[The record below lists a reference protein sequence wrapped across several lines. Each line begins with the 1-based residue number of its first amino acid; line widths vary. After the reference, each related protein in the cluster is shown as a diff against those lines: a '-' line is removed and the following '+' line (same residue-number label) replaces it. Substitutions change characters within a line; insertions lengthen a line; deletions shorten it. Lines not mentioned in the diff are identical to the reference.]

1 MGLLHTWRN
10 RPSEHHVAKGT
21 KRKHGEVQNSR
32 PSEPAARKHHVARGT
47 KGKHYEVENMDCN
60 NCGQWG
66 HRTTNCPKPKF
77 CYECLGLDHM
87 SAECDERPVAPRTTH
102 GGRWPNIHVLRLAF
116 RALVHAEYD
125 LERSEKKDWEEEE
138 VVVTWLQDL
147 SFAVLTLQGP
157 FPLKL
162 GDKVFV
168 DEKNGRGRRH
178 YGKIVEVRLTL
189 EVTVVKAHLQ
199 HPHWPDMDPSLCKV
213 ISDWHGTK
221 FEIERKALFKADV
234 QTRCMSAVVLTAV
247 LEKKY
252 RRRVVRRREYRD
264 MSVEEVMAMLEA
276 YNLPA
281 RVPWED
287 LNFSQMK
294 AVAAALYGQHSGAG
308 AVTLIKG
315 PPGTG
320 KTHTGVRA
328 VLAMAS
334 KAVRGEKI
342 LVTAPSNKCVDHLAK
357 KLVGK
362 VRIVRIFSK
371 SQVEEGEIDV
381 ALLPYALHK
390 MSDTEGEA
398 ALRGAQVVCCTLITA
413 GCKALERVKF
423 KNVVV
428 DEAAKATVPE
438 VLVALVNE
446 CKNLLMIG
454 DDDQMKPQVHSKQ
467 ALHGGLDVSLFQ
479 RLNRGGFPTLLLN
492 VQYRM
497 HRALSRWPMQH
508 FYRGMV
514 RDGVRTN
521 QRTLGLDKP
530 FPFPTEGLPKVM
542 VDVRGEEAEVWPS
555 FKNEAEAEMVLRV
568 VHKFLDCGLQPERIC
583 VLTPYDGQET
593 HLKMKMEEHN
603 VDVEVTTVD
612 GFQGQERDVVILST
626 VRTRQ
631 VGFLNDRR
639 RLNVAVTRAKFALV
653 VVGNTD
659 LLRTDRYWN
668 SMIEH
673 YQAHGC
679 FVQVIL
685 SNYIRGE

>member
-1 MGLLHTWRN
+1 MQLLYTWR
-10 RPSEHHVAKGT
+10 
-21 KRKHGEVQNSR
+21 SR
-32 PSEPAARKHHVARGT
+32 PSEPAAREHHVARGT
-47 KGKHYEVENMDCN
+47 KRKHDEVENMFCT

-66 HRTTNCPKPKF
+66 HRTTVCPKQKF
-77 CYECLGLDHM
+77 CYECWGLGHM
-87 SAECDERPVAPRTTH
+87 FAECHERPVAPRTTR
-102 GGRWPNIHVLRLAF
+102 GGRWTNFHVLRLAF
-116 RALVHAEYD
+116 RALVFAEFD
-125 LERSEKKDWEEEE
+125 HERSEKKDWEEEE
-138 VVVTWLQDL
+138 VEVTWLQDL
-147 SFAVLTLQGP
+147 SFAVLTLQFP
-157 FPLKL
+157 FPLKV

-168 DEKNGRGRRH
+168 DEENGNGCRH
-178 YGKIVEVRLTL
+178 FGKIVEVRLTQTL
-189 EVTVVKAHLQ
+189 VTVVKVHLQ
-199 HPHWPDMDPSLCKV
+199 HAHGPNMDPSVCKV
-213 ISDWHGTK
+213 ISDWHGTN
-221 FEIERKALFKADV
+221 FEIQRKALLKADV
-234 QTRCMSAVVLTAV
+234 QTRCMSAVVVTSV

-252 RRRVVRRREYRD
+252 RRHVVRRREYRG
-264 MSVEEVMAMLEA
+264 MSVEQVMAMLGA

-281 RVPWED
+281 RVRWED

-320 KTHTGVRA
+320 KTHTGVCS

-334 KAVRGEKI
+334 KAVPGEKI
-342 LVTAPSNKCVDHLAK
+342 LVTALSNNCVDNFAK
-357 KLVGK
+357 QLVQQQ

-390 MSDTEGEA
+390 MSKTKGEA

-428 DEAAKATVPE
+428 DEAAQATVPE

-446 CKNLLMIG
+446 CQNLLMIG
-454 DDDQMKPQVHSKQ
+454 DDDQMKPQVHTKQ
-467 ALHGGLDVSLFQ
+467 AFHGGLGVSLFQ
-479 RLNRGGFPTLLLN
+479 RLNSGGFPTLLLN

-497 HRALSRWPMQH
+497 HFTLSQWPMSW
-508 FYRGMV
+508 FYSGRV
-514 RDGVRTN
+514 YDGVMTN
-521 QRTLGLDKP
+521 QRTLGLPKP

-542 VDVRGEEAEVWPS
+542 VDVSGEEAEVWPS
-555 FKNEAEAEMVLRV
+555 YKNEAEAEMVLRV
-568 VHKFLDCGLQPERIC
+568 VHKFLDCGLQPERLC
-583 VLTPYDGQET
+583 VVTPYDGQEA

-603 VDVEVTTVD
+603 VNVEVTSVD
-612 GFQGQERDVVILST
+612 GFQGQERDVIILST

-631 VGFLNDRR
+631 LGFLNDRR

-653 VVGNTD
+653 VVGNSR
-659 LLRTDRYWN
+659 LLGRDVHWR
-668 SMIEH
+668 SMLDH
-673 YQAHGC
+673 YQAEGC

>member
-1 MGLLHTWRN
+1 MQLLDIWRRQQAAAGSRQLLYTWR
-10 RPSEHHVAKGT
+10 
-21 KRKHGEVQNSR
+21 SR
-32 PSEPAARKHHVARGT
+32 PSEPAAREHHVARG
-47 KGKHYEVENMDCN
+47 KKRKHNEVENMFCT

-66 HRTTNCPKPKF
+66 HRTTVCPNPKF
-77 CYECLGLDHM
+77 CYECWGLGHM
-87 SAECDERPVAPRTTH
+87 FAECDERPVAPRTTH
-102 GGRWPNIHVLRLAF
+102 GGQWPNIHVLRLAF
-116 RALVHAEYD
+116 RALVHAECD
-125 LERSEKKDWEEEE
+125 HERSEKQDWEEEE
-138 VVVTWLQDL
+138 VEVTWLQDL
-147 SFAVLTLQGP
+147 SFAVLTLQFP
-157 FPLKL
+157 FPLKV

-168 DEKNGRGRRH
+168 DEENGYGWRH
-178 YGKIVEVRLTL
+178 HGKIVEVRLTL
-189 EVTVVKAHLQ
+189 KVTLVKVQLQ
-199 HPHWPDMDPSLCKV
+199 RPHWHDMDPYPSLCKV
-213 ISDWHGTK
+213 ISDWHGTN
-221 FEIERKALFKADV
+221 FEIQRKALLKADV

-247 LEKKY
+247 LEIKY
-252 RRRVVRRREYRD
+252 RRHVVRRREYRD
-264 MSVEEVMAMLEA
+264 MSVEEVMAMLED

-294 AVAAALYGQHSGAG
+294 AVAAALDGQHSGAG

-320 KTHTGVRA
+320 KTHTGVCA

-342 LVTAPSNKCVDHLAK
+342 LVTAPSNKCVDHFAK

-390 MSDTEGEA
+390 MSDTEGKA

-428 DEAAKATVPE
+428 DEAAQATVPE

-497 HRALSRWPMQH
+497 HPALSRWPMQR

-521 QRTLGLDKP
+521 QRTLDLHKP

-568 VHKFLDCGLQPERIC
+568 VHKFLDCGLQPERLC
-583 VLTPYDGQET
+583 VLTPYDGQEA

-603 VDVEVTTVD
+603 VDVEVTTAD

-653 VVGNTD
+653 VVGNTW
-659 LLRTDRYWN
+659 LLRRDVYWR
-668 SMIEH
+668 SMVDH
-673 YQAHGC
+673 YQAQGC